1 MSSDS
6 RPRGAFIVWS
16 VLFLICIFLGPKVSH
31 LNDYFNHHVHFMPE
45 IWNVRRVR
53 ISHTTQRL
61 PPYLALETRYCLSF
75 FPGIALFF
83 SRLTRIP
90 VAASSSRL
98 RFPCRHAP
106 YRRFYPVFRSLS
118 EIWNARRGN
127 LHPLTTLVPF

>member
-83 SRLTRIP
+83 SRLTRKPSGHLVFAIAIP
-90 VAASSSRL
+90 VFHRPISTIPSS
-98 RFPCRHAP
+98 
-106 YRRFYPVFRSLS
+106 
-118 EIWNARRGN
+118 
-127 LHPLTTLVPF
+127 PLLQCD